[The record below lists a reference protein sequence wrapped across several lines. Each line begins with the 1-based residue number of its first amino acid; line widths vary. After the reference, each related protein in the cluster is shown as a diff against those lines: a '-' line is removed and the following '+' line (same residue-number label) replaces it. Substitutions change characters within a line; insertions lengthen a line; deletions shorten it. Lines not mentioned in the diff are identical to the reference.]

1 MTGVGAAVSGFTS
14 GGSRMTSHRL
24 ALSRRRFVIGA
35 GCALTAGPAL
45 LIASAASAAGSTPKT
60 DVGYQYSPKGAQS
73 CGLCAS
79 FIPGPDAS
87 GAGTCQIVA
96 GPIPQTGWCQLW
108 AKK

>member
-1 MTGVGAAVSGFTS
+1 MRPGSNIRNMTD
-14 GGSRMTSHRL
+14 MTAPCR
-24 ALSRRRFVIGA
+24 ATTRRRFALGA
-35 GCALTAGPAL
+35 GLAVTAGPAL
-45 LIASAASAAGSTPKT
+45 LAAWAARAEGATPKT

-87 GAGTCQIVA
+87 GPGTCQIVA
-96 GPIPQTGWCQLW
+96 GPIPQAGWCQLW